1 MGRIKICVIGA
12 GGWGKNHIRTLS
24 KLSALGGIVEANL
37 HKRNKMIELYPNV
50 NCVSSIEH
58 ALKVDFDGFVVATP
72 PVTHVKLTEKIL
84 MQKKPVLVEKPL
96 VISIDEGK
104 NLQILVEKLNG
115 KLMVGHLLLFHPAI
129 IKMKTMIQ
137 NGMLGQLQY
146 IYSNR
151 LNLGIVRKEEN
162 VFWSFAPHDISL
174 FQYFTESFPVDVQS
188 SGGAFIQK
196 NIHDTTMTYLKYPN
210 GVQGHIYVSWLHPFK
225 EHRVVIIGSKGSLH
239 FEDAK
244 ENKPLLYYEKDN
256 NENSDLHLIE
266 NKPSTIIDYE
276 STLPLTNELKYF
288 IDVIQGK
295 SINKA
300 TLNEGIDVVK
310 ILEMATESLKQKDKT
325 LPISHFM
332 GEI

>member
-1 MGRIKICVIGA
+1 M
-12 GGWGKNHIRTLS
+12 
-24 KLSALGGIVEANL
+24 
-37 HKRNKMIELYPNV
+37 
-50 NCVSSIEH
+50 
-58 ALKVDFDGFVVATP
+58 
-72 PVTHVKLTEKIL
+72 
-84 MQKKPVLVEKPL
+84 
-96 VISIDEGK
+96 
-104 NLQILVEKLNG
+104 
-115 KLMVGHLLLFHPAI
+115 
-129 IKMKTMIQ
+129 
-137 NGMLGQLQY
+137 
-146 IYSNR
+146 
-151 LNLGIVRKEEN
+151 
-162 VFWSFAPHDISL
+162 
-174 FQYFTESFPVDVQS
+174 
-188 SGGAFIQK
+188 
-196 NIHDTTMTYLKYPN
+196 
-210 GVQGHIYVSWLHPFK
+210 
-225 EHRVVIIGSKGSLH
+225 VIIGSKGSLH

-256 NENSDLHLIE
+256 NENSDLHSIE